1 MKANPFFE
9 LYVGDRISSTEFVT
23 IFSPVLVTHTEP
35 LFMPGNIVVTGIQG
49 CGKSM
54 LLKLLNPQTRIEYE
68 QTNQPFPV
76 PDALRKFVCGSVNL
90 AHSSVIDFGYRDA
103 IGDDVQK
110 IELLFGDFLNYLIC
124 DSIMKSIEV
133 YSCASNVIRNEIGL
147 NFNQE
152 KMDELA
158 TIISQHPVWEGWVRK
173 CSTVQELRQQLQLR
187 AVKYRRFVHGKDIE
201 LSDDFFATATPI
213 GAPQVV
219 LAELLHT
226 SGAVD
231 EDTNIFVDID
241 QYEELGNISSH
252 DTVGSNV
259 DYRAV
264 INKALASRN
273 PEVSYRIGTRG
284 YSWRSHGKIH
294 GTSGNLES
302 MRDYKYIDLDQIL
315 KKDEGD
321 SARINNVFDSFAK
334 DVFVRRLR
342 YAQFTISHEQE
353 EDLLAKVY
361 GQDLTPEDKVDRK
374 MGLRN
379 PEKYIKVDPV
389 WSEESKE
396 ALIRLAKRSLFC
408 AKLGEYWLRQK
419 GDVEPLNVR
428 DEELPWMRHSSRW
441 WRKER
446 KNVLAVIIA
455 SQSRQKLIW
464 GGAKEILELSG
475 GSILVF
481 LGLNQYIWSS
491 WLQRNDRPEIP
502 RSMLPKIEF
511 GIQSTAIQRASSAWF
526 DMICQQSG
534 RSAERA
540 RFMKNVGDFLRY
552 KILADCSL
560 SYPGS
565 NGFSILNKDLDRFS
579 DVRGFLEQLADY
591 GNMLML
597 RHAPKSTG
605 KGQRTKFYFHP
616 IFCPLLGLP
625 YVRTKEPYYVSKIQE
640 VMIWIH
646 DAGYEVRL
654 NPKATIQQEE
664 LF

>member
-68 QTNQPFPV
+68 QANQPFPV
-76 PDALRKFVCGSVNL
+76 PFGLRKFVCGSVNL

-103 IGDDVQK
+103 FDDDVQK

-133 YSCASNVIRNEIGL
+133 YSCASDVIRNEIGL
-147 NFNQE
+147 NFDRAQL
-152 KMDELA
+152 DELA
-158 TIISQHPVWEGWVRK
+158 TKISQHPVWEGWLK
-173 CSTVQELRQQLQLR
+173 ICTTVQELREQLKHR
-187 AVKYRRFVHGKDIE
+187 AVKYRRFMHGKDIE
-201 LSDDFFATATPI
+201 LSGDFFSTTTPI

-231 EDTNIFVDID
+231 ENTNIFVDID
-241 QYEELGNISSH
+241 QYEELGNISSS
-252 DTVGSNV
+252 DTVGNTV

-273 PEVSYRIGTRG
+273 PELSYRIGTRG
-284 YSWRSHGKIH
+284 YSWRSHGRIH
-294 GTSGNLES
+294 GTSGNLEP
-302 MRDYKYIDLDQIL
+302 MRDYKFIDLDQIL

-321 SARINNVFDSFAK
+321 SARMNNVFDSFAK

-342 YAQFTISHEQE
+342 YAQFTISQKQE

-361 GQDLTPEDKVDRK
+361 GRILTPKDKVNKK

-379 PEKYIKVDPV
+379 PEKYIKVDSV
-389 WSEESKE
+389 WSEVSKE
-396 ALIRLAKRSLFC
+396 ALKSLAKRDLFC
-408 AKLGEYWLRQK
+408 AKLGEYWLKQK
-419 GDVEPLNVR
+419 GDVESLNVR
-428 DEELPWMRHSSRW
+428 DKELPWMRYSSRW

-446 KNVLAVIIA
+446 NNVLAVIIA
-455 SQSRQKLIW
+455 SQSGQKLIW

-491 WLQRNDRPEIP
+491 WLQHDRPEIS
-502 RSMLPKIEF
+502 RSKLPEIEF
-511 GIQSTAIQRASSAWF
+511 GIQSTAIQRASNAWF

-540 RFMKNVGDFLRY
+540 RFMKNVGDFLRK
-552 KILADCSL
+552 KILSDCSL

-565 NGFSILNKDLDRFS
+565 NGFSISNNELDRFN

-597 RHAPKSTG
+597 RHAPKKIGT
-605 KGQRTKFYFHP
+605 GQRTKFYFHP
-616 IFCPLLGLP
+616 IFCPMLGLP
-625 YVRTKEPYYVSKIQE
+625 YVRTKEPYYVSQIRE
-640 VMIWIH
+640 VMTWIH

-654 NPKATIQQEE
+654 NSQTTAQQEE